1 MSTKES
7 KFDTSKTLIAAAFKI
22 GGTPFCIAAQDGSSI
37 YEIARHLGIPWDEVD
52 SAKFKTVK
60 VVEV

>member
-7 KFDTSKTLIAAAFKI
+7 KFDASKTLIAAAFKI
-22 GGTPFCIAAQDGSSI
+22 EEIPFCIAAQDGSSI

-60 VVEV
+60 VEEV

>member
-1 MSTKES
+1 MSMKES
-7 KFDTSKTLIAAAFKI
+7 KFDTATPLIAGAFQVE
-22 GGTPFCIAAQDGSSI
+22 GTPFCIAAKDEKAI
-37 YEIARHLGIPWDEVD
+37 YEIAAHMGIPWSDID

>member
-1 MSTKES
+1 MSMKES
-7 KFDTSKTLIAAAFKI
+7 KFDASKPLIAAAFKI
-22 GGTPFCIAAQDGSSI
+22 EEIPFCIAAQDENAI
-37 YEIARHLGIPWDEVD
+37 YEIAANMGIPWCDID